1 MVFAVNGAF
10 PARRYST
17 FVVSR
22 HKKYRNLTQF
32 LSAPIY
38 IRHEMVKVQIV
49 EVACT
54 ETLFERGGLGLRDG
68 ACTVNSFGILAGYY
82 LF

>member
-1 MVFAVNGAF
+1 MIQRVPLDKVSEIYHGCTAVFAVNGAF

-22 HKKYRNLTQF
+22 HKKYRNLA
-32 LSAPIY
+32 LCLPAPIY
-38 IRHEMVKVQIV
+38 IRLEMAEVQIV

-54 ETLFERGGLGLRDG
+54 K
-68 ACTVNSFGILAGYY
+68 TVGFTTKLP
-82 LF
+82 